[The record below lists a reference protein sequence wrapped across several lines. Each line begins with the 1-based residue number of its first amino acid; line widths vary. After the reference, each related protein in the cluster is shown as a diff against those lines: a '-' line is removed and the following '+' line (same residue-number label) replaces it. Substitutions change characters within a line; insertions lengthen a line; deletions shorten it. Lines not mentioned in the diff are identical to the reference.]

1 MDLLLVLILVRYHN
15 GRTRKMKE
23 IRLFLDYKCYP
34 IWIYDEN
41 GSLINNDLS
50 EEIKNENDFE
60 FDKKIVILF
69 T

>member
-1 MDLLLVLILVRYHN
+1 
-15 GRTRKMKE
+15 MKE